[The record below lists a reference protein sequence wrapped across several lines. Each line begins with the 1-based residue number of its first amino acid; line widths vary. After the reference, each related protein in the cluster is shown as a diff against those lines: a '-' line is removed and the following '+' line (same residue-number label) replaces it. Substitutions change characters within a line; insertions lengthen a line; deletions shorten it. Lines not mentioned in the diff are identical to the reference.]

1 MCSLVNSV
9 LIVAEKVTNCHLC
22 CLRNIA
28 TATLHAFVSLSV
40 SLISSKQKSIRSLPN
55 CSLIIK
61 GSQFIIVTS
70 GSKRCSRKGF
80 THEEV
85 FAVNVPP
92 SYHQTK
98 TKTKKNYWYCRC
110 LDLIQFRLK
119 SPPPSPSTVWL
130 MMLVSKTICLKWA
143 SPLGLKR
150 HGRLTLFLLLFA
162 FGKLFEPL
170 ALLKK
175 LQHLDMV

>member
-28 TATLHAFVSLSV
+28 TATLHAFCLSLS
-40 SLISSKQKSIRSLPN
+40 LSSQVNRNPSGVCQIAHLS
-55 CSLIIK
+55 SK
-61 GSQFIIVTS
+61 GSQFIMVTS

-119 SPPPSPSTVWL
+119 SPPPTSPSTVWL

-170 ALLKK
+170 ALLK
-175 LQHLDMV
+175 